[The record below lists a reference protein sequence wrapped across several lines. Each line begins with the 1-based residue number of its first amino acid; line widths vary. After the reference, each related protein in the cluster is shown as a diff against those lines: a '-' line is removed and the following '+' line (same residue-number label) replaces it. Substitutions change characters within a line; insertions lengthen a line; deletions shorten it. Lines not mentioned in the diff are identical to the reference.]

1 VIPTPH
7 DHTPPL
13 GWLALLGF
21 AVAGLNQLGLWLGRL
36 LAGGPVLVAFAAP
49 SPEAVNEWIQV
60 FNTALI
66 TLGST
71 AILLYQRARARRRE
85 DEERR
90 AAEARDEIV
99 RRLDVLATRTDR
111 SADDREDL
119 HERLAELVER
129 VDRVACPF
137 GGKDGKARCHGQ
149 DAPAPSESDQ

>member
-1 VIPTPH
+1 MISPTP
-7 DHTPPL
+7 DHHNPAL

-21 AVAGLNQLGLWLGRL
+21 VVAGLNQFGLWLGRL
-36 LAGGPVLVAFAAP
+36 WPAELPALGFIAP
-49 SPEAVNEWIQV
+49 TPETVNEWIQV

-111 SADDREDL
+111 SMDDREDL
-119 HERLAELVER
+119 HDKVEDLARRVERLAAER
-129 VDRVACPF
+129 RAEPQPQHQ
-137 GGKDGKARCHGQ
+137 RT
-149 DAPAPSESDQ
+149 ET